1 MLLNANSILR
11 VFVPHH
17 NVRNMFI
24 DLSTISAADT
34 QNYLQHA
41 VAPRPVCFASTI
53 DEAGDVNLSP
63 FSFFNM
69 FSSNPPILIFSPARR
84 VRNNSTKHTLENV
97 MQINEVVINIVDY
110 DMVQQMSLAS
120 CEYPKGTNEFV
131 KAGFTEEKA
140 TMVKPPMV
148 KESKIKME
156 CKVLEV
162 KPLGTEGGA
171 GNLVI
176 CEVLCMHIND
186 EILDENNKID
196 QTKITHIAR
205 LGGDWYC
212 KADANSLFKVAK
224 PNTALGIGV
233 DVLPASIRTS
243 KILTGNDLGQ
253 LANVNEL
260 PTIDPTFNDD
270 QLKKII
276 EYFSIDPSDMETEL
290 HSYAHQLLQ
299 EGRVDAAWQVLL
311 ALD

>member
-1 MLLNANSILR
+1 MLLNANSILC

-162 KPLGTEGGA
+162 KPLGSEGGA

-233 DVLPASIRTS
+233 DVLPVGIRTS

-253 LANVNEL
+253 LANVHEL

-290 HSYAHQLLQ
+290 HSYAHQLLK

>member
-1 MLLNANSILR
+1 
-11 VFVPHH
+11 
-17 NVRNMFI
+17 
-24 DLSTISAADT
+24 
-34 QNYLQHA
+34 
-41 VAPRPVCFASTI
+41 
-53 DEAGDVNLSP
+53 
-63 FSFFNM
+63 
-69 FSSNPPILIFSPARR
+69 
-84 VRNNSTKHTLENV
+84 
-97 MQINEVVINIVDY
+97 
-110 DMVQQMSLAS
+110 
-120 CEYPKGTNEFV
+120 
-131 KAGFTEEKA
+131 
-140 TMVKPPMV
+140 
-148 KESKIKME
+148 ME

-162 KPLGTEGGA
+162 KPLGSEGGA

-233 DVLPASIRTS
+233 DVLPLGIRTS

-253 LANVNEL
+253 LANVHEL

-290 HSYAHQLLQ
+290 HSYAHQLLL